1 MWIKARTSKST
12 AVAAIAALTV
22 ALPIVMAGGAAHAF
36 KLPKQITPA
45 LRAACE
51 ADVRRLC
58 IRTGSTVSSV
68 KSCVRRKFSRLNL
81 NCKMRIVSAGL
92 Y

>member
-1 MWIKARTSKST
+1 MWIKAQTSKT
-12 AVAAIAALTV
+12 KIPVALAALAV
-22 ALPIVMAGGAAHAF
+22 ALPVLTAAAPAHAF

-58 IRTGSTVSSV
+58 IRSGSTVSSV

-81 NCKMRIVSAGL
+81 TCKMRIVSAGL
-92 Y
+92 H